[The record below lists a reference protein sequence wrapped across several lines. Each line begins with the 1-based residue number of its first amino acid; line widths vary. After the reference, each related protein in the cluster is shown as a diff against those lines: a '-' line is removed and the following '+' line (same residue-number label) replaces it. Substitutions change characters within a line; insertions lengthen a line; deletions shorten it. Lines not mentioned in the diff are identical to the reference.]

1 MLLLAA
7 VALAGSAPSHAA
19 PVVQAR
25 ATVRILS
32 GARLRFGEKPG
43 RGVPHPR
50 NTTLS
55 SNGVVQPA
63 RLFEFE

>member
-7 VALAGSAPSHAA
+7 AALAGSAPSHPA

-32 GARLRFGEKPG
+32 GARLRFGDKPG
-43 RGVPHPR
+43 RGVPDPR
-50 NTTLS
+50 NTTFS

-63 RLFEFE
+63 RFFEFE